1 MSHKKNTV
9 SAKAEPK
16 KNRLRQFILLALSFI
31 VIYGIYAAGCRAE
44 FKPVV
49 PLYLG
54 LLLVLLTAFI
64 ILNRGFDAK
73 PPGREML
80 PDLWDEER
88 KDAYLLADG
97 RRRKIARFLLFF
109 IIPLLL
115 TFAFDLVYLNF
126 FAGING

>member
-9 SAKAEPK
+9 SRREEPK
-16 KNRLRQFILLALSFI
+16 KSKLRQLILLALSFI

-54 LLLVLLTAFI
+54 LLLVLLITFI
-64 ILNRGFDAK
+64 ILNRGFDTK

-80 PDLWDEER
+80 PGLWDEER

-97 RRRKIARFLLFF
+97 RRRKIARVLLFF

-126 FAGING
+126 FSGINS